1 MMEVVNN
8 TIATKQA
15 SLEEWERNL
24 DQKQQEIEE
33 LKNEG
38 YDNETIN
45 E

>member
-1 MMEVVNN
+1 MEVVNN